1 MARQA
6 TLDEFLGVREFL
18 QARAEFNFSKPFGG
32 CMRCGVGV
40 CTGSSLWYVC
50 PLDGSWRG
58 PWDKCKYI
66 ESFIKAYERKPNETE
81 LKTYIQY
88 IEDVRKV

>member
-1 MARQA
+1 MRQA
-6 TLDEFLGVREFL
+6 SLDEFLRVDKSL
-18 QARAEFNFSKPFGG
+18 QTRAEFNFSKPFGG

-50 PLDGSWRG
+50 PVDRSWRTA
-58 PWDKCKYI
+58 WDKCKYI
-66 ESFIKAYERKPNETE
+66 ESFTKTYGREPNENE

-88 IEDVRKV
+88 IENVRKA